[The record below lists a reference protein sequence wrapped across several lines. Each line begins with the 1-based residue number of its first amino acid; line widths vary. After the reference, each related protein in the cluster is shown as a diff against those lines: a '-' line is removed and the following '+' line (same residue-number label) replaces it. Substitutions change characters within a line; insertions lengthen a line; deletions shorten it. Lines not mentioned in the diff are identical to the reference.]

1 MVELIKVDNDVLW
14 GKLVRS
20 WATGVNH
27 LVPGQPAPQPPQ
39 TLDDLKE
46 QCQKAGIGI
55 KIPSFITGLQLVRM
69 PKDKLMLRLPAKE
82 LVEEVE
88 RGLKGPGAKYPIP
101 QYYDDAYGSALS
113 VPSADERVKLQTC
126 RIGDYSISMCA

>member
-27 LVPGQPAPQPPQ
+27 VVPGQTAPNPPE
-39 TLDDLKE
+39 TLDQLKE
-46 QCQKAGIGI
+46 QCRKAGIGI
-55 KIPSFITGLQLVRM
+55 SIPSFIKGLQLVRM
-69 PKDKLMLRLPAKE
+69 PKDALMLRLPAKE

-88 RGLKGPGAKYPIP
+88 RNLKASGGKYPIP
-101 QYYDDAYGSALS
+101 QYYDDAYGIVLN
-113 VPSADERVKLQTC
+113 VPNPDERVKLQTC

>member
-1 MVELIKVDNDVLW
+1 MDKLVRVDNDVLW

-27 LVPGQPAPQPPQ
+27 VVPGKPAPTPPQ

-55 KIPSFITGLQLVRM
+55 SIPSFVTGLQLVRM
-69 PKDKLMLRLPAKE
+69 PKDTLTLRLPAKE

-88 RGLKGPGAKYPIP
+88 RDLKASGAKYPIP
-101 QYYDDAYGSALS
+101 QYYDEAYGMALD
-113 VPSADERVKLQTC
+113 VPDPDERVKLQTC
-126 RIGDYSISMCA
+126 RIGDYSISLCG